1 MASEFRMR
9 RRVEF
14 VETDMAGIVHF
25 SNFFR
30 WMEQTEHAFFRSL
43 GFTLHS
49 QSHGGDQEPSEMYG
63 WARVHASC
71 DYEKPLKYQDLFEVR
86 LRVVKKSVATLTFEM
101 TFYRVDTPDLVVD
114 VDHDGELQE
123 VARGKMKTCCV
134 TRQGSDRIRAREMPE
149 EINAAI
155 EAAAP
160 TTA

>member
-49 QSHGGDQEPSEMYG
+49 QSHDGEAPSEMYG

-71 DYEKPLKYQDLFEVR
+71 DYEKPLRYQDLFEVR
-86 LRVVKKSVATLTFEM
+86 LRVVQKSVATLTFELG
-101 TFYRVDTPDLVVD
+101 FYRVDTPELSASD
-114 VDHDGELQE
+114 DHDGELQE
-123 VARGKMKTCCV
+123 VARGTMKTCCV
-134 TRQGSDRIRAREMPE
+134 SRQGSDPIRAREMPE
-149 EINAAI
+149 EIHAAI
-155 EAAAP
+155 EIAAP
-160 TTA
+160 NTA